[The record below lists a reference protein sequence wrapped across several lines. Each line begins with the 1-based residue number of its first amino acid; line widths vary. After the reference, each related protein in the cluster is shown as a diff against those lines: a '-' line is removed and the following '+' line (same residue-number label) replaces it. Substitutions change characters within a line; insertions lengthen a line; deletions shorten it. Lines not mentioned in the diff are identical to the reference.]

1 MPHVNATVVGVH
13 SGGLINTL
21 NYFPN
26 IIHPLDDLL
35 PFSFKVLKITHR
47 GKSAGGDSSR
57 SGTNIKDA
65 TKSSSTDVVD
75 LENGP
80 GSNLRKRATFK
91 EKMVERIAT
100 TANQKKPSVPPQT
113 WSPLTLLTWFS
124 FAVTIGLFIT
134 AAVLSD
140 GTACV
145 ALGTMSLVSSIV
157 GYASWYIIPLFCKL
171 FLMSACFMN
180 LHS

>member
-13 SGGLINTL
+13 SGGLVNTL

-26 IIHPLDDLL
+26 IIHPLDDLP

-47 GKSAGGDSSR
+47 GRSAGGDTSR

-65 TKSSSTDVVD
+65 SKSSSTELAD
-75 LENGP
+75 LESGP
-80 GSNLRKRATFK
+80 GANIRRRTTFK
-91 EKMVERIAT
+91 EKMVERISST
-100 TANQKKPSVPPQT
+100 PNQKKPSVPPQT
-113 WSPLTLLTWFS
+113 YSPLTLLSWFS
-124 FAVTIGLFIT
+124 FAVTVGLFIT

-157 GYASWYIIPLFCKL
+157 GYASW
-171 FLMSACFMN
+171 
-180 LHS
+180 